1 LIQASRGF
9 ATLILK
15 LGSPPGLTGGWSF
28 AGGFAAAA
36 AKVGATLGTFVL
48 PQVKAH
54 GGVAAVL
61 VMMAIVSGLGAAVT
75 AILAREVGEIP
86 EGRSIDEAEA
96 L

>member
-1 LIQASRGF
+1 
-9 ATLILK
+9 
-15 LGSPPGLTGGWSF
+15 
-28 AGGFAAAA
+28 
-36 AKVGATLGTFVL
+36 
-48 PQVKAH
+48 VKAH

-86 EGRSIDEAEA
+86 EGRSIDEAET